1 MATKTATRPKTKPA
15 AGKTAKPLR
24 GPVAFSEERVREK
37 TGKGWDYWYGI
48 LDKFDVR
55 SKGHT
60 ATAKYLRDKRKV
72 DPWWAQAITVRYER
86 VRGLRSD

>member
-1 MATKTATRPKTKPA
+1 MATRTTTKPRPAKA
-15 AGKTAKPLR
+15 AERKR
-24 GPVAFSEERVREK
+24 GPLAFSEERVKEK
-37 TGKGWDYWYGI
+37 TGKGWDYWFGV

-86 VRGLRSD
+86 ERKLRSD